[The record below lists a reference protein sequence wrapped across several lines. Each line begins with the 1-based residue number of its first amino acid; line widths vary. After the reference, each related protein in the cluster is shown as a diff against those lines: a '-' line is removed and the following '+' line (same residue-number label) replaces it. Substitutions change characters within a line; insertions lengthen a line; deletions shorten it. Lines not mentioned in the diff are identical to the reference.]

1 MLANRSIRK
10 SVNRHDLVLS
20 LDANTVAAA
29 LPYDQLIDALD
40 EAFRGDVEV
49 PLRAHHAVPVPGGAD
64 ATLLMMPAWRSGAVL
79 GVKLATVFPDNA
91 RHSLPA
97 VHASYFLMNAQTGEP
112 LAVLDGTELTLRRT
126 AAASALA
133 SVYLSRDDASRLLMI
148 GTGNLAP
155 HLVRAHA
162 TVRPIDTVM
171 VWGRRSEAATALV
184 AALSGEKFA
193 VEKVDD
199 LDAAIAAADIVSAA
213 TLAMEPLIKGNL
225 LVAGQHVDLVG
236 AFKPDMSEAD
246 TDAIRRADVYV
257 DTRAGALAEAGDLV
271 KAIEKGV
278 FNAGDVRGE
287 LCELTRREVSG
298 RTDSSAITLFKSV
311 GTALE
316 DLAAAELAMRNAAD

>member
-1 MLANRSIRK
+1 MLATRSIGESLSRYGF
-10 SVNRHDLVLS
+10 VLS
-20 LDANTVAAA
+20 LDARSVAAA

-49 PLRAHHAVPVPGGAD
+49 PLRAHHAVPVPGSAD
-64 ATLLMMPAWRSGAVL
+64 ATLLMMPAWRAGAAL

-97 VHASYFLMNAQTGEP
+97 VHASYILMNGQTGAP

-133 SVYLSRDDASRLLMI
+133 SIYLSRDDASRLLMI

-171 VWGRRSEAATALV
+171 IWGRRREAATALV
-184 AALSGEKFA
+184 EALSGEKFS
-193 VEKVDD
+193 VNEVDD

-213 TLAMEPLIKGNL
+213 TLATDPLIKGEL

-246 TDAIRRADVYV
+246 TEAIRRADVYV

-278 FNAGDVRGE
+278 FDAGDVRGE
-287 LCELTRREVSG
+287 LCELTRRDVSG

-316 DLAAAELAMRNAAD
+316 DLAAAELAMRNAAN